1 MTSSILGSIL
11 NLKSSS
17 QDLEWRINMLET
29 GQGLVWCL
37 PIEYRKRK
45 RIITSLSLGAKS
57 QKWRIYKEG
66 NLGLY
71 NLYFSFEN
79 LTFADNLCKVLFVV
93 EGLLSMKRRQF
104 WGMGW
109 IWKRGFGVLLR
120 WNNYL
125 KDGLDLKKGAQCL
138 WALMEQLFLS
148 DGLVS
153 HRSLRCQHQ
162 VPPPWLTLP
171 LGTTI
176 ITP

>member
-1 MTSSILGSIL
+1 MQRLWNYFFCADKNLVTSSILGSIL

-29 GQGLVWCL
+29 GQGLVWSL

-45 RIITSLSLGAKS
+45 IIITSLSLGAKS

-71 NLYFSFEN
+71 NVYFSFEN
-79 LTFADNLCKVLFVV
+79 FNFCWQFMRSSFVV

-125 KDGLDLKKGAQCL
+125 KDGLDLKKRVWCL
-138 WALMEQLFLS
+138 ALMEQ
-148 DGLVS
+148 
-153 HRSLRCQHQ
+153 
-162 VPPPWLTLP
+162 
-171 LGTTI
+171 
-176 ITP
+176 